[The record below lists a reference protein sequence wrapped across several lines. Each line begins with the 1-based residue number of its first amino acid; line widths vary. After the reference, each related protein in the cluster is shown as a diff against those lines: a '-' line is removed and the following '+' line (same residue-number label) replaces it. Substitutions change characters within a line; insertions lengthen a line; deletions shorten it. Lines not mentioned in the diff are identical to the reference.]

1 MSWRIVCEEAYYE
14 TCENWPRSFKVSLQ
28 HSMIPIKDIKESNI
42 DSCISDVV
50 ACTEHPEKN
59 NRNIL

>member
-1 MSWRIVCEEAYYE
+1 MALE
-14 TCENWPRSFKVSLQ
+14 
-28 HSMIPIKDIKESNI
+28 HSMIPLMDIKESNI
-42 DSCISDVV
+42 DSCISGVV